1 MALNWTLI
9 DRLAK
14 AHRLIDPTASEKDL
28 FRALKL
34 WFCIKYSRPF
44 KDPLID
50 SYTLD
55 ELVYEYLVHYYLDP
69 ANDPNKKKEE
79 EKAAQDDD
87 EWIKKML
94 AGGLEGAKTQPPAP
108 SVDGGQA
115 PANAQEAPQVAQT
128 RPAEVVP
135 DLPDIST
142 SFEE

>member
-1 MALNWTLI
+1 MALNWTTV

-14 AHRLIDPTASEKDL
+14 AHRLIDPSASEKDL

-34 WFCIKYSRPF
+34 WFCVKYNRPF

-55 ELVYEYLVHYYLDP
+55 ELVYEYLVHFYLNPDNDP
-69 ANDPNKKKEE
+69 AKKKDEE
-79 EKAAQDDD
+79 RAAEADD

-94 AGGLEGAKTQPPAP
+94 AGGMEGAKAQPPAP
-108 SVDGGQA
+108 SVDGSQA
-115 PANAQEAPQVAQT
+115 PKEAPA
-128 RPAEVVP
+128 PLVP